1 MALPT
6 IITLNWRLDM
16 QNFAQLAGEIDNLKR
31 KVIKNSNTYIL
42 RSGCV
47 KAKTWFVKH
56 KSKESNLCSLSLG
69 LNIVDS
75 FKIYKTRPHS
85 ILS

>member
-6 IITLNWRLDM
+6 IITLNWRLVM
-16 QNFAQLAGEIDNLKR
+16 QNFAQLAGETDNLKR
-31 KVIKNSNTYIL
+31 KVIKNTYIL

-56 KSKESNLCSLSLG
+56 KSKVSNL
-69 LNIVDS
+69 V
-75 FKIYKTRPHS
+75 
-85 ILS
+85 

>member
-6 IITLNWRLDM
+6 IISYNP
-16 QNFAQLAGEIDNLKR
+16 QLEIGDAEFCTAGETDNLKR
-31 KVIKNSNTYIL
+31 KVIKNTYIL

-56 KSKESNLCSLSLG
+56 KSKESNL
-69 LNIVDS
+69 V
-75 FKIYKTRPHS
+75 
-85 ILS
+85 